1 LKHSELLL
9 AASVP
14 LLWGIGFT
22 FAKAGLNEFPPLFL
36 MGLRFS
42 LASLALVWFVP
53 IPRGQLKQIFWIS
66 FVGSTLQYGMTF
78 TGLSMLDASLAI
90 IIIHLEVPFSVLLAA
105 IVLKDK
111 PGSQRILG
119 MLISFAGIVLI
130 AGQPSLSGQLRA
142 ILLTAGG
149 AMMWAVGQV
158 MVKRLENPPSG
169 FALTAWIGVFSGPQ
183 MILGSFIFEDSQLES
198 LSNASWIGWG
208 VILYLALIMTVLG
221 YGIWYRVLSR
231 NPVSKVMPVM
241 LLLPVFTIASSM
253 LFLGEQPTL
262 IICIGGAVVIGGVSM
277 IVFVKDPELASWK

>member
-1 LKHSELLL
+1 MLKNSELIL

-42 LASLALVWFVP
+42 LASLVLVWFVP

-66 FVGSTLQYGMTF
+66 FVGSSLQYGMTF
-78 TGLSMLDASLAI
+78 TGLSMIDASLAI

-105 IVLKDK
+105 IVLKDN
-111 PGSQRILG
+111 PGIQRILG

-130 AGQPSLSGQLRA
+130 AGQPSLSGQLYA
-142 ILLTAGG
+142 ILLTAAG

-221 YGIWYRVLSR
+221 YGIWYSVLSR

-253 LFLGEQPTL
+253 FFLGEHPSL
-262 IICIGGAVVIGGVSM
+262 MIFMGAAVVIGGVSM
-277 IVFVKDPELASWK
+277 IVITKDSKLSS

>member
-1 LKHSELLL
+1 MLKHSELLL
-9 AASVP
+9 AVSVP

-42 LASLALVWFVP
+42 LASLVLVWFVP
-53 IPRGQLKQIFWIS
+53 IPRSQLKQIFWIS

-78 TGLSMLDASLAI
+78 TGLSMIDASLAI

-105 IVLKDK
+105 IILKDK
-111 PGSQRILG
+111 PGIQRILG

-130 AGQPSLSGQLRA
+130 AGQPSLRGQLSA
-142 ILLTAGG
+142 ILLTAAG

-158 MVKRLENPPSG
+158 MVKRLKNPPSG

-221 YGIWYRVLSR
+221 YGIWYSVLSR

-253 LFLGEQPTL
+253 FFLGEHPSL
-262 IICIGGAVVIGGVSM
+262 MIFMGAAVVIGGVSM
-277 IVFVKDPELASWK
+277 IVITKDSKLSS

>member
-1 LKHSELLL
+1 MLKHSELLL

-42 LASLALVWFVP
+42 LASLVLVWFVP
-53 IPRGQLKQIFWIS
+53 IPRSQLKQIFWIS

-105 IVLKDK
+105 IILKDK
-111 PGSQRILG
+111 PGIQRILG

-130 AGQPSLSGQLRA
+130 AGQPSLRGQLSA
-142 ILLTAGG
+142 ILLTAAG

-158 MVKRLENPPSG
+158 MVKRLKNPPSG

-221 YGIWYRVLSR
+221 YGIWYSVLSR

-253 LFLGEQPTL
+253 FFLGEHPSL
-262 IICIGGAVVIGGVSM
+262 MIFMGAAVVIGGVSM
-277 IVFVKDPELASWK
+277 IVITKDSKLSS

>member
-1 LKHSELLL
+1 VLKNSELIL

-42 LASLALVWFVP
+42 LASLVLVWFVP

-105 IVLKDK
+105 IILKDN
-111 PGSQRILG
+111 PGIQRILG

-130 AGQPSLSGQLRA
+130 AGQPSLSGQLYA
-142 ILLTAGG
+142 ILLTAAG

-221 YGIWYRVLSR
+221 YGIWYSVLSR

-253 LFLGEQPTL
+253 FFLGEHPSL
-262 IICIGGAVVIGGVSM
+262 MIFMGAAVVIGGVSM
-277 IVFVKDPELASWK
+277 IVITKDSKLSS

>member
-1 LKHSELLL
+1 MLKNSELLL

-36 MGLRFS
+36 MGLRFT
-42 LASLALVWFVP
+42 LAALTLVWFVP

-66 FVGSTLQYGMTF
+66 LVGSTLQYGMTF

-90 IIIHLEVPFSVLLAA
+90 IIIHLEIPFSVLLAV

-130 AGQPSLSGQLRA
+130 AGQPSLSEQLPA
-142 ILLTAGG
+142 ILLTAAG
-149 AMMWAVGQV
+149 AMTWAVGQI

-198 LSNASWIGWG
+198 LANASWIGWG

-221 YGIWYRVLSR
+221 YGIWYHVLSR
-231 NPVSKVMPVM
+231 NHVSKVMPVM
-241 LLLPVFTIASSM
+241 LLLPVFTIASSI
-253 LFLGEQPTL
+253 LFLGEEPSPM
-262 IICIGGAVVIGGVSM
+262 IFIGAAVVIGGVSM
-277 IVFVKDPELASWK
+277 IVITKDSKLTS

>member
-1 LKHSELLL
+1 MLFRS
-9 AASVP
+9 
-14 LLWGIGFT
+14 FT

-42 LASLALVWFVP
+42 LASLVLVWFVT
-53 IPRGQLKQIFWIS
+53 IPRGQLRQIFWIS

-78 TGLSMLDASLAI
+78 TGLSMIDASLAI

-105 IVLKDK
+105 IILKDN
-111 PGSQRILG
+111 PGIQRILG

-130 AGQPSLSGQLRA
+130 AGQPSLSGQLYA
-142 ILLTAGG
+142 ILLTAAG

-221 YGIWYRVLSR
+221 YGIWYSVLSR

-253 LFLGEQPTL
+253 FFLGEHPSL
-262 IICIGGAVVIGGVSM
+262 MIFMGAAVVIGGVSM
-277 IVFVKDPELASWK
+277 IVITKDSKLSS

>member
-1 LKHSELLL
+1 VLKNSELIL

-42 LASLALVWFVP
+42 LASLVLVWFVP
-53 IPRGQLKQIFWIS
+53 IPRSQLKQIFWIS

-78 TGLSMLDASLAI
+78 TGLSMIDASLAI

-105 IVLKDK
+105 IILKDK
-111 PGSQRILG
+111 PGIQRILG

-130 AGQPSLSGQLRA
+130 AGQPSLRGQLSA
-142 ILLTAGG
+142 ILLTAAG

-158 MVKRLENPPSG
+158 MVKRLKNPPSG

-221 YGIWYRVLSR
+221 YGIWYSVLSR

-253 LFLGEQPTL
+253 FFLGEHPSL
-262 IICIGGAVVIGGVSM
+262 MIFMGAAVVIGGVSM
-277 IVFVKDPELASWK
+277 IVITKDSKLSS

>member
-1 LKHSELLL
+1 MLKNSELIL

-42 LASLALVWFVP
+42 LASLVLLWFVP
-53 IPRGQLKQIFWIS
+53 IPRGQLRQIFWIS

-78 TGLSMLDASLAI
+78 TGLSMIDASLAI

-105 IVLKDK
+105 IILKDK
-111 PGSQRILG
+111 PGIQRILG

-130 AGQPSLSGQLRA
+130 AGQPSLRGQLSA
-142 ILLTAGG
+142 ILLTAAG

-158 MVKRLENPPSG
+158 MVKRLKNPPSG

-221 YGIWYRVLSR
+221 YGIWYSVLSR

-253 LFLGEQPTL
+253 FFLGEHPSL
-262 IICIGGAVVIGGVSM
+262 MIFMGAAVVIGGVSM
-277 IVFVKDPELASWK
+277 IVITKDSKLSS

>member
-1 LKHSELLL
+1 MLKNTELLL

-36 MGLRFS
+36 MGLRFT
-42 LASLALVWFVP
+42 LAALTLVWFVP

-66 FVGSTLQYGMTF
+66 LVGSTLQYGMTF

-111 PGSQRILG
+111 PGIQRILG

-130 AGQPSLSGQLRA
+130 AGQPSLSEQLPA
-142 ILLTAGG
+142 ILLTAAG
-149 AMMWAVGQV
+149 AMTWAVGQI

-183 MILGSFIFEDSQLES
+183 MILGSFMFEDSQLES
-198 LSNASWIGWG
+198 LANASWIGWG

-221 YGIWYRVLSR
+221 YGIWYHVLSR
-231 NPVSKVMPVM
+231 NHVSKVMPVM

-253 LFLGEQPTL
+253 LFLGEEPSPM
-262 IICIGGAVVIGGVSM
+262 IFMGAAVVIGGVSM
-277 IVFVKDPELASWK
+277 IVITKDSKLTS

>member
-1 LKHSELLL
+1 MKNSELLL

-14 LLWGIGFT
+14 LLWGFGFT
-22 FAKAGLNEFPPLFL
+22 FAKVGLNEFPPLFL

-42 LASLALVWFVP
+42 LASLVLIWFVP

-66 FVGSTLQYGMTF
+66 FVGSTLRYGMTY
-78 TGLSMLDASLAI
+78 TGLSMIDASLAI
-90 IIIHLEVPFSVLLAA
+90 IIMQLGVPFSVLLAA
-105 IVLKDK
+105 ILFKDK
-111 PGSQRILG
+111 PGIQRILG
-119 MLISFAGIVLI
+119 MLISFAGIILI
-130 AGQPSLSGQLRA
+130 AGQPSLISQLPA
-142 ILLTAGG
+142 ILLTAAG
-149 AMMWAVGQV
+149 AMMWALGQV

-183 MILGSFIFEDSQLES
+183 MILGSFIFEESQLES
-198 LSNASWIGWG
+198 LANASWIGWG

-221 YGIWYRVLSR
+221 YGIWYHVLSR

-262 IICIGGAVVIGGVSM
+262 MIFIGGTVVIGGVSL
-277 IVFVKDPELASWK
+277 IVLTKDPELVS

>member
-1 LKHSELLL
+1 MLKNSELLL

-36 MGLRFS
+36 MGLRFT
-42 LASLALVWFVP
+42 LAALTLVWFVP

-66 FVGSTLQYGMTF
+66 LVGSTLQYGMTF

-111 PGSQRILG
+111 PGIQRILG

-130 AGQPSLSGQLRA
+130 AGQPSLSEQLPA
-142 ILLTAGG
+142 ILLTAAG
-149 AMMWAVGQV
+149 AMTWAVGQI

-169 FALTAWIGVFSGPQ
+169 FALTAWIGFFSGPQ
-183 MILGSFIFEDSQLES
+183 MILGSFMFEDSQLES
-198 LSNASWIGWG
+198 LANASWIGWG

-221 YGIWYRVLSR
+221 YGIWYHVLSR
-231 NPVSKVMPVM
+231 NHVSKVMPVM

-253 LFLGEQPTL
+253 LFLGEEPSPM
-262 IICIGGAVVIGGVSM
+262 IFIGAAVVIGGVSM
-277 IVFVKDPELASWK
+277 IVTTKDSKLA

>member
-1 LKHSELLL
+1 MLKNSELLL
-9 AASVP
+9 TASVP

-36 MGLRFS
+36 MGLRFT
-42 LASLALVWFVP
+42 LAALTLVWFVP
-53 IPRGQLKQIFWIS
+53 IPRGHLKQIFWIS
-66 FVGSTLQYGMTF
+66 LVGSTLQYGMTF

-90 IIIHLEVPFSVLLAA
+90 IVIHLEVPFSVLLAA

-130 AGQPSLSGQLRA
+130 AGQPSLSEQLPA

-149 AMMWAVGQV
+149 AMTWAVGQV

-183 MILGSFIFEDSQLES
+183 MILGSFMLEDYQLES
-198 LSNASWIGWG
+198 LINASWVGWG

-221 YGIWYRVLSR
+221 YGIWYHVLSR
-231 NPVSKVMPVM
+231 NHVSKVMPVM
-241 LLLPVFTIASSM
+241 LLLPVFTIGSSM
-253 LFLGEQPTL
+253 LFLGEEPSHM
-262 IICIGGAVVIGGVSM
+262 IFIGASVVISGVSM
-277 IVFVKDPELASWK
+277 IVVTKDSNLSS

>member
-1 LKHSELLL
+1 VLKNSELLL

-42 LASLALVWFVP
+42 LAALTLVWFVP

-183 MILGSFIFEDSQLES
+183 MILGSFIFEESQLES
-198 LSNASWIGWG
+198 LANASWIGWG

-221 YGIWYRVLSR
+221 YGIWYRVLAR

-253 LFLGEQPTL
+253 FFLGEQPSP
-262 IICIGGAVVIGGVSM
+262 IIFIGAAVVIGGVSV
-277 IVFVKDPELASWK
+277 IVITKDSKLVS

>member
-1 LKHSELLL
+1 MLKNSELLL

-36 MGLRFS
+36 MGLRFT
-42 LASLALVWFVP
+42 LAALTLVWFVP

-66 FVGSTLQYGMTF
+66 LVGSTLQYGMTF

-253 LFLGEQPTL
+253 LFLGEEPSL
-262 IICIGGAVVIGGVSM
+262 MIFIGAAVVIGGVSM
-277 IVFVKDPELASWK
+277 IVITKDSKLTS

>member
-1 LKHSELLL
+1 VLKHSELLL

-53 IPRGQLKQIFWIS
+53 IPRGQLKQIFLIS

-90 IIIHLEVPFSVLLAA
+90 IIIHLEVPFSVLLAS
-105 IVLKDK
+105 IVLKEK
-111 PGSQRILG
+111 PGSLRILG

-142 ILLTAGG
+142 ILLTAAG

-183 MILGSFIFEDSQLES
+183 MILGSFIFEESQLES
-198 LSNASWIGWG
+198 LANASWIGWG

-221 YGIWYRVLSR
+221 YGIWYRALSR
-231 NPVSKVMPVM
+231 NPVSKIMPVM

-253 LFLGEQPTL
+253 LFLGEQPSTM
-262 IICIGGAVVIGGVSM
+262 IFVGAAVVIGGVSM
-277 IVFVKDPELASWK
+277 IVITKDSKLVS

>member
-1 LKHSELLL
+1 MLKNSELIL

-42 LASLALVWFVP
+42 LASLVLVWFVT
-53 IPRGQLKQIFWIS
+53 IPRGQLRQIFWIS

-105 IVLKDK
+105 IILKDK
-111 PGSQRILG
+111 PGIQRILG

-130 AGQPSLSGQLRA
+130 AGQPSLRGQLSA
-142 ILLTAGG
+142 ILLTAAG

-158 MVKRLENPPSG
+158 MVKRLKNPPSG

-183 MILGSFIFEDSQLES
+183 MILGSFIFEDSQFES
-198 LSNASWIGWG
+198 LANASWIGWG

-221 YGIWYRVLSR
+221 YGIWYSVLSR

-253 LFLGEQPTL
+253 FFLGEHPSL
-262 IICIGGAVVIGGVSM
+262 MIFMGAAVVIGGVSM
-277 IVFVKDPELASWK
+277 IVITKDSKLSS

>member
-1 LKHSELLL
+1 MLKNSELLL

-36 MGLRFS
+36 MGLRFT
-42 LASLALVWFVP
+42 LAALTLVWFVP

-66 FVGSTLQYGMTF
+66 LVGSTLQYGMTF

-111 PGSQRILG
+111 PGIQRILG

-130 AGQPSLSGQLRA
+130 AGQPSLSEQLPA
-142 ILLTAGG
+142 ILLTAAG
-149 AMMWAVGQV
+149 AMTWAVGQI

-198 LSNASWIGWG
+198 LANASWIGWG

-221 YGIWYRVLSR
+221 YGIWYHVLSR
-231 NPVSKVMPVM
+231 NHVSKVMPVM

-253 LFLGEQPTL
+253 LFLGEEPSPM
-262 IICIGGAVVIGGVSM
+262 IFIGAAVVIGGVSM
-277 IVFVKDPELASWK
+277 IVITKDSKLTS